1 MDDAEI
7 SFKAYDSFN
16 NVGQPEPWTDA
27 APLNGVYDAGEE
39 YDDINGNE
47 TWDADRGIEGVG
59 ASGEV
64 VLYEIHYSWGLMPPY
79 LADLLGDNG
88 VMNMRASLAV
98 RNEPYDFTAG
108 GGSRAEDRRV
118 GKEG

>member
-39 YDDINGNE
+39 YDDINGHE

-64 VLYEIHYSWGLMPPY
+64 VISEILDSWGLMTPY
-79 LADLLGDNG
+79 LASLLVDND
-88 VMNMRASLAV
+88 VLNLQYSTPC
-98 RNEPYDFTAG
+98 PYQPTYLTL
-108 GGSRAEDRRV
+108 RRRSS
-118 GKEG
+118 